1 MRSGTVFVSLLNKT
15 SSGGKG
21 ETRILARSLKR
32 GCIGSCQDWI
42 WFQVVKVYI
51 LTSEKGYCLF
61 ALFSYCSL
69 PYKRRFSKTLN
80 LAKTAFILR
89 TVSRNVPQRRWERG
103 ETSAVRRLWG
113 QETVKKTTQTQL
125 LMRCENLIAVY
136 VHFNRFI
143 DLTIYSYTNPYNLAS
158 NRLLWAPYA

>member
-32 GCIGSCQDWI
+32 GCIGSCQDGI

-69 PYKRRFSKTLN
+69 SYKRRFSRTLN

-89 TVSRNVPQRRWERG
+89 TVARFMKRPSAAMRARRNVCRSQAMRTG
-103 ETSAVRRLWG
+103 DS
-113 QETVKKTTQTQL
+113 KKTTQTQL

-136 VHFNRFI
+136 VNFNRFI
-143 DLTIYSYTNPYNLAS
+143 DISYDIFLYKSL
-158 NRLLWAPYA
+158 